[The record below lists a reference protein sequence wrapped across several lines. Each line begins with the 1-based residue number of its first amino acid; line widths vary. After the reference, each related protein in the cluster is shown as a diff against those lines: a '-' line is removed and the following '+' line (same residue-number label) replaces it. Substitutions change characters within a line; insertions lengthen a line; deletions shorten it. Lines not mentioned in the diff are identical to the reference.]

1 MQVLHSRSGGIRSVL
16 GRHCPA
22 FPASEGGGDLS
33 PERTIG
39 QIVANVDAIE
49 EWISNNDPE
58 LCTTC
63 HSEIVATI
71 NDSGFGNGEC
81 NACEYRRFRTQPALI
96 EALDYLLRQTVDMD
110 LEYGIELTEGEQE
123 ARTKAL
129 AAIAAA
135 KNIHTVDDRKRD
147 ASEA

>member
-1 MQVLHSRSGGIRSVL
+1 M
-16 GRHCPA
+16 
-22 FPASEGGGDLS
+22 
-33 PERTIG
+33 
-39 QIVANVDAIE
+39 ANVDAIE